1 MTINEIFRKA
11 CEPITEVIGFH
22 YNTIPALEANN
33 EIQYPAVV
41 RLLRVTDELTSSD
54 LTDELRTV
62 EDIVI
67 AVKGDTPPAG
77 DCEEALELQALRIFF
92 ELMKNLK
99 ANGLTFAHPTQ
110 LRWLR
115 RATMAQT
122 LILTFTMKINNVS
135 SFNDQ
140 CVTFNYE

>member
-1 MTINEIFRKA
+1 MTINQIFRKA
-11 CEPITEVIGFH
+11 CEPITQVHGFH

-33 EIQYPAVV
+33 EIVYPSVV
-41 RLLRVTDELTSSD
+41 RLLRVTDEIISND

-67 AVKGDTPPAG
+67 AVNGDNPPEGDT
-77 DCEEALELQALRIFF
+77 EEALELEAIKIFF

-99 ANGLTFAHPTQ
+99 ANGLDFVLPTQ

-122 LILTFTMKINNVS
+122 LILTFTMKVKNYS
-135 SFNDQ
+135 SFNEQ

>member
-1 MTINEIFRKA
+1 M
-11 CEPITEVIGFH
+11 
-22 YNTIPALEANN
+22 
-33 EIQYPAVV
+33 

-67 AVKGDTPPAG
+67 AVKGDNPPEG

-92 ELMKNLK
+92 TLMKNLK
-99 ANGLTFAHPTQ
+99 TNGLTFTPPTQ

>member
-1 MTINEIFRKA
+1 MTINAIFRAA
-11 CEPITEVIGFH
+11 CEPITKLQGFH
-22 YNTIPALEANN
+22 YNTIPVLEANS
-33 EIQYPAVV
+33 EILYPAVV
-41 RLLRVTDELTSSD
+41 RLLRVTDEITSSD

-67 AVKGDTPPAG
+67 AVKADNPPEGDT
-77 DCEEALELQALRIFF
+77 EEALELQALRIFF
-92 ELMKNLK
+92 ELIKNLK
-99 ANGLTFAHPTQ
+99 ANGLDFVPPNQ

-115 RATMAQT
+115 RATMAES
-122 LILTFTMKINNVS
+122 LLLTFTMKIKNVS

>member
-54 LTDELRTV
+54 LTDEL
-62 EDIVI
+62 
-67 AVKGDTPPAG
+67 
-77 DCEEALELQALRIFF
+77 
-92 ELMKNLK
+92 
-99 ANGLTFAHPTQ
+99 
-110 LRWLR
+110 
-115 RATMAQT
+115 
-122 LILTFTMKINNVS
+122 VS
-135 SFNDQ
+135 
-140 CVTFNYE
+140 EG

>member
-1 MTINEIFRKA
+1 MTINQIFNKA
-11 CEPITEVIGFH
+11 CEPITQVQGFH

-33 EIQYPAVV
+33 EIVYPAVV
-41 RLLRVTDELTSSD
+41 RLLRVTDEIVSND

-67 AVKGDTPPAG
+67 AVNGDNPPEGDT
-77 DCEEALELQALRIFF
+77 EEALELQALKIFF
-92 ELMKNLK
+92 TLMKNLK
-99 ANGLTFAHPTQ
+99 ANGLTFTPPTQ

>member
-22 YNTIPALEANN
+22 YSTIPALEANN

-41 RLLRVTDELTSSD
+41 RLLRVTDEITSSD

-67 AVKGDTPPAG
+67 AVKGDNPPEG

-92 ELMKNLK
+92 TLMKNLK
-99 ANGLTFAHPTQ
+99 ANGLTFTPPTQ

>member
-1 MTINEIFRKA
+1 MTINQIFNKA
-11 CEPITEVIGFH
+11 CKPITQVQGFH

-33 EIQYPAVV
+33 EIVYPAVV
-41 RLLRVTDELTSSD
+41 RLLRVTDEIISND

-67 AVKGDTPPAG
+67 AVNGDNQPEGDT
-77 DCEEALELQALRIFF
+77 EEALELEALKIFF

-99 ANGLTFAHPTQ
+99 ANGLDFVPPTQ

-122 LILTFTMKINNVS
+122 LILTFTMKVKNYS
-135 SFNDQ
+135 SFNEQ